1 MKAQMYSGWYE
12 AENGVV
18 HFNELATSLTDLYVA
33 MNVFGDEDF
42 GHTDMEVCDE
52 SGKDLT
58 KTFYN
63 IVKDIEYRNEYIR
76 GQYRN
81 DDT

>member
-12 AENGVV
+12 AKNEVV
-18 HFNELATSLTDLYVA
+18 HFNELATSLTDLYFA
-33 MNVFGDEDF
+33 MNIFGDKDF
-42 GHTDMEVCDE
+42 GHTDMKVCDE

-58 KTFYN
+58 KTFYH
-63 IVKDIEYRNEYIR
+63 IVKDLEYRNIKGEH
-76 GQYRN
+76 RN